1 MPELDAVTEQR
12 ERLAALGQLVAG
24 VVHEINNPIGSIVS
38 NNEVV
43 LKALDKL
50 KDTLAAASSASQAPP
65 KKAID
70 LVDTLRSL
78 AAVDKIA
85 CERISAVVR
94 SLKTFSRAADA
105 ETRLVSLNDLIRDTA
120 KLIDCQYKRCV
131 RLEMDL
137 GDIPQVEC
145 RPQQIGQVFLNLL
158 LNAAQAIEGSGSI
171 IVRTRVAEDGMVE
184 VSISD
189 TGKGIPLANQPRIF
203 QPGFTTKPMGIGS
216 GLGLALSRRII
227 EEDHHGRIWF
237 ESELGKGTTFF
248 VRIPGR

>member
-1 MPELDAVTEQR
+1 MQEIDATTEER

-50 KDTLAAASSASQAPP
+50 KDTLVNASAAGQAPP

-78 AAVDKIA
+78 AGVDKIA

-94 SLKTFSRAADA
+94 SLKTFSRASES
-105 ETRLVSLNDLIRDTA
+105 ETRLISLNDLIRDTA

-131 RLEMDL
+131 RLEMQL
-137 GDIPQVEC
+137 GELPQVEC
-145 RPQQIGQVFLNLL
+145 RPQQLGQVFLNLL
-158 LNAAQAIEGSGSI
+158 LNAAQAIDTSGSI
-171 IVRTRVAEDGMVE
+171 VVRTRIAEDGMVE
-184 VSISD
+184 ASVSD
-189 TGKGIPLANQPRIF
+189 TGKGIAPEHQSRIF
-203 QPGFTTKPMGIGS
+203 HPGFTTKPVGIGS
-216 GLGLALSRRII
+216 GLGLALSKRIV

-237 ESELGKGTTFF
+237 ESELGQGTTFF

>member
-1 MPELDAVTEQR
+1 MRELDAATEER

-50 KDTLAAASSASQAPP
+50 KEALTTAASSSEPPP
-65 KKAID
+65 KKAVD

-94 SLKTFSRAADA
+94 SLKTFSRVSDT

-131 RLEMDL
+131 RLEMQL

-145 RPQQIGQVFLNLL
+145 RPQQLGQVFLNLL
-158 LNAAQAIEGSGSI
+158 LNAAQAIEGAGSI
-171 IVRTRVAEDGMVE
+171 IVRTRTAADGMVE
-184 VSISD
+184 ASISD
-189 TGKGIPLANQPRIF
+189 TGKGIAPENRDRIF

-216 GLGLALSRRII
+216 GLGLALSKRIV
-227 EEDHHGRIWF
+227 ETDHGGRIWF
-237 ESELGKGTTFF
+237 ESEFGKGTTFY
-248 VRIPGR
+248 VSIPGR

>member
-1 MPELDAVTEQR
+1 MRDIDAVTEER
-12 ERLAALGQLVAG
+12 ERFAALGQLVAG

-50 KDTLAAASSASQAPP
+50 KDTLVNASAAGQVPP

-78 AAVDKIA
+78 AGVDKIA

-94 SLKTFSRAADA
+94 SLKTFSRASES

-131 RLEMDL
+131 RLEMQL
-137 GDIPQVEC
+137 GELPQVEC
-145 RPQQIGQVFLNLL
+145 RPQQLGQVFLNLL
-158 LNAAQAIEGSGSI
+158 LNAAQAIDTSGSI
-171 IVRTRVAEDGMVE
+171 VVRTRLAEDGMVE
-184 VSISD
+184 VSVTD
-189 TGKGIPLANQPRIF
+189 TGKGIAPENRGRIF

-216 GLGLALSRRII
+216 GLGLALSKQIV

-237 ESELGKGTTFF
+237 ESELGQGTTFF

>member
-1 MPELDAVTEQR
+1 MQEIDSATEER

-50 KDTLAAASSASQAPP
+50 KDTLVTASTAGQAPP

-78 AAVDKIA
+78 ASVDKIA

-94 SLKTFSRAADA
+94 SLKTFSRATDS

-131 RLEMDL
+131 RLEMQMGEL
-137 GDIPQVEC
+137 PQVAC
-145 RPQQIGQVFLNLL
+145 RPQQLGQVFLNLL
-158 LNAAQAIEGSGSI
+158 LNAAQAIAESGSI
-171 IVRTRVAEDGMVE
+171 IVRTRVAEDGTVE
-184 VSISD
+184 ASITD
-189 TGKGIPLANQPRIF
+189 TGKGIAPENRARIF
-203 QPGFTTKPMGIGS
+203 EAGFTTKPMGIGS
-216 GLGLALSRRII
+216 GLGLALSKRIV

-237 ESELGKGTTFF
+237 ESELGKGTTFY

>member
-1 MPELDAVTEQR
+1 MQELDATTEER

-24 VVHEINNPIGSIVS
+24 VVHEINNPIGSIIS

-50 KDTLAAASSASQAPP
+50 KDALVTASAGNQPPP

-94 SLKTFSRAADA
+94 SLKTFSRATDT
-105 ETRLVSLNDLIRDTA
+105 EVRLVSLNDLMRDTA
-120 KLIDCQYKRCV
+120 KLIDCQYKRCL
-131 RLEMDL
+131 RLDMQL
-137 GDIPQVEC
+137 GEIPQVEC
-145 RPQQIGQVFLNLL
+145 RPQQLAQVFLNLL
-158 LNAAQAIEGSGSI
+158 LNAAQAIEVSGSI
-171 IVRTRVAEDGMVE
+171 IVKTRLAEDGMVE
-184 VSISD
+184 ASITD
-189 TGKGIPLANQPRIF
+189 TGKGIAPENQPRIF
-203 QPGFTTKPMGIGS
+203 EAGFTTKPMGIGS
-216 GLGLALSRRII
+216 GLGLALSKRIV

-237 ESELGKGTTFF
+237 ESEPGKGTTFF